1 MKPLA
6 GKGLVVLLILN
17 RQLKGGIMVRNYFCA
32 FSLVLMATAALMLV
46 PEIAFSQPAFH
57 IGQCRDTITGRIDD
71 VDSNLWMRNTQN
83 HSIQIRAER
92 DPSGVTF
99 MRIPAANPLEQFW
112 VTWDMRVIQINQ
124 FGQWRVAGDCRL
136 NPLFLNS
143 ARPTFYTGPITYS
156 NMGISFSNDM
166 PGASTRIP
174 NNLIEPG
181 LEFVA
186 PVIPTQA
193 LTERCM
199 ASSAGDRGQF
209 LDCVAAETM
218 GEKELASYR
227 CMRESQNREQM
238 SLCLLRE
245 NMGQNERAALAEAE
259 RCYKQYG
266 NDWRQYPVCMASGQ
280 FDEKTARALQ
290 CLQQNSQTGNFSY
303 WGMAICYA
311 GPQLGLN
318 AEAVVAMECAMASG
332 GEPLTFVGCTGGRLA
347 MMELDKCLTVG
358 VGDHGCFG
366 KNNVFTTTINNIG
379 AELGR
384 ELGPNNDVVR
394 AWNDLTRGPG
404 KNHEAVR
411 IVNNVAREA
420 GKASKN
426 IKREVK
432 KVLPRIKW

>member
-1 MKPLA
+1 MSRS
-6 GKGLVVLLILN
+6 I
-17 RQLKGGIMVRNYFCA
+17 FCG
-32 FSLVLMATAALMLV
+32 FSLIFMATAALMLV
-46 PEIAFSQPAFH
+46 PETAFSQPAFR
-57 IGQCRDTITGRIDD
+57 IGQCRDAITGRIDD

-124 FGQWRVAGDCRL
+124 FGQWRVMGDCRL
-136 NPLFLNS
+136 DPMFLQR
-143 ARPTFYTGPITYS
+143 ARPVFYTGPITYD
-156 NMGISFSNDM
+156 NLGIVVGDGM
-166 PGASTRIP
+166 DTTSTLIP
-174 NNLIEPG
+174 NNLIEQG

-199 ASSAGDRGQF
+199 TSSGGDRRQF
-209 LDCVAAETM
+209 FDCVAAEAM

-227 CMRESQNREQM
+227 CMRESQNREQL

-245 NMGQNERAALAEAE
+245 NMGQNERAALADAE

-266 NDWRQYPVCMASGQ
+266 TNWQQYPVCMASGR

-290 CLQQNSQTGNFSY
+290 CLQQNSQTGSFSY
-303 WGMAICYA
+303 WGLAVCYA

-347 MMELDKCLTVG
+347 MMELDKCFTVG
-358 VGDHGCFG
+358 VGDNGCFG
-366 KNNVFTTTINNIG
+366 KNNLFTTTINNIG

-384 ELGPNNDVVR
+384 QFGPNNDVVR
-394 AWNDLTRGPG
+394 AWNDITRGPG
-404 KNHEAVR
+404 KKHEAVR
-411 IVNNVAREA
+411 IVNNVTREA
-420 GKASKN
+420 GRASKN

-432 KVLPRIKW
+432 KVLPRIKCC